1 MGIGRGVLN
10 LYKDL
15 NFRGFFKGMASVME
29 LGAQELHGKTKE
41 DYLTFLKA
49 IGKENAEKLV
59 SSALSSGKK
68 GKTIRERLLDPHRI
82 PARYFYEWLGFSN
95 YKAIDKSGEFGALV
109 FDLNENIQK
118 HYKFTETFDLVT
130 NHGTSEHLFNQA
142 AFFENVHNLAK
153 VGGYML
159 HVTPFQGYATH
170 CFFNPQPPFYRDL
183 AIANKYSFAGLW
195 LCIDGENVI
204 PYSDETYEKLPLK
217 HPVDLNLICL
227 LKKNNDEPFK
237 HPFQS
242 SYAAISQLKTEG
254 NYSNIIENLKFSEV
268 KKPLWK
274 RVANRILDIR
284 L

>member
-95 YKAIDKSGEFGALV
+95 YKAIDTSG
-109 FDLNENIQK
+109 
-118 HYKFTETFDLVT
+118 T
-130 NHGTSEHLFNQA
+130 
-142 AFFENVHNLAK
+142 
-153 VGGYML
+153 
-159 HVTPFQGYATH
+159 
-170 CFFNPQPPFYRDL
+170 
-183 AIANKYSFAGLW
+183 
-195 LCIDGENVI
+195 
-204 PYSDETYEKLPLK
+204 
-217 HPVDLNLICL
+217 CL
-227 LKKNNDEPFK
+227 
-237 HPFQS
+237 
-242 SYAAISQLKTEG
+242 
-254 NYSNIIENLKFSEV
+254 
-268 KKPLWK
+268 
-274 RVANRILDIR
+274 
-284 L
+284 